1 MTTLFAYPS
10 NAAFGRVLP
19 KSKIYER
26 SQPTTAVKEL
36 FVRQIEQIVW
46 QYKLSP
52 ETINVQGTAAVPE
65 IQIFH
70 ITLKTGELK
79 PEVLRCIDQA
89 IPYPLI
95 FELYHEGNVKGIA
108 AYKRPNEADA
118 AKSVISPHFA
128 TDWLPDDAPRQPLP
142 VVFDLAALYAQLLAP
157 LLPYPPRQ
165 GESLQEQ
172 VERMAEIEKVQREL
186 ERCEARLAKEK
197 QFNRK
202 VAMNAELRK
211 IQHKISCLQG
221 SNVNTHSTHNQ
232 PTTPRE

>member
-26 SQPTTAVKEL
+26 TQPTTAVKEL

-46 QYKLSP
+46 QYKLAP
-52 ETINVQGTAAVPE
+52 ETINMQGTTIVPE
-65 IQIFH
+65 IQIFR

-79 PEVLRCIDQA
+79 PEALRCIDQA
-89 IPYPLI
+89 IPFPLV
-95 FELYHEGNVKGIA
+95 FELCHEGKVKSIA
-108 AYKRPNEADA
+108 AYKRPSAADA
-118 AKSVISPHFA
+118 ANISPYFA
-128 TDWLPDDAPRQPLP
+128 ADWLPEDTPRHPLP
-142 VVFDLAALYAQLLAP
+142 VVFDLETLYAQLLAP

-165 GESLQEQ
+165 GESLQAQ
-172 VERMAEIEKVQREL
+172 VDRMDQIGQLQREL

-202 VAMNAELRK
+202 VAMNAEK
-211 IQHKISCLQG
+211 
-221 SNVNTHSTHNQ
+221 
-232 PTTPRE
+232 RELNGQLKDLTRYF

>member
-26 SQPTTAVKEL
+26 TQPTNAVKEL
-36 FVRQIEQIVW
+36 FVRQVEQIVW
-46 QYKLSP
+46 QYKLAP

-79 PEVLRCIDQA
+79 QEVLCSSDQA
-89 IPYPLI
+89 IPFPLI
-95 FELYHEGNVKGIA
+95 FELYHEGKVKTIA

-118 AKSVISPHFA
+118 AKSVISPYFA
-128 TDWLPDDAPRQPLP
+128 TDWLPEDTPRQPLP
-142 VVFDLAALYAQLLAP
+142 VVFDLEALYAQLLTP

-165 GESLQEQ
+165 GESLPEQ
-172 VERMAEIEKVQREL
+172 VDRMAEIEQVQREL
-186 ERCEARLAKEK
+186 ERCEALLAKEK

-202 VAMNAELRK
+202 VEINQNIKLITGQILALTHATPYNAGMLKACMRR
-211 IQHKISCLQG
+211 
-221 SNVNTHSTHNQ
+221 T
-232 PTTPRE
+232 

>member
-1 MTTLFAYPS
+1 MTTLFAYPI

-46 QYKLSP
+46 QYKLAP
-52 ETINVQGTAAVPE
+52 ETINVQGTTIVPE
-65 IQIFH
+65 IQIFR

-79 PEVLRCIDQA
+79 PEALRCIDQA
-89 IPYPLI
+89 IPFPLV
-95 FELYHEGNVKGIA
+95 FELCHEGKVKSIA
-108 AYKRPNEADA
+108 AYKRPSAADA
-118 AKSVISPHFA
+118 ANISPYFA
-128 TDWLPDDAPRQPLP
+128 ADWLPEDTPRHPLP
-142 VVFDLAALYAQLLAP
+142 VVFDLETLYAQLLAP

-165 GESLQEQ
+165 GESLQAQ
-172 VERMAEIEKVQREL
+172 VDRMAEIERVKREL

-202 VAMNAELRK
+202 VAMNAEK
-211 IQHKISCLQG
+211 
-221 SNVNTHSTHNQ
+221 
-232 PTTPRE
+232 RELNGQLKDLTRYF

>member
-46 QYKLSP
+46 QYKLAP
-52 ETINVQGTAAVPE
+52 ETINVQGTTIVPE
-65 IQIFH
+65 IQIFR

-79 PEVLRCIDQA
+79 PEALRCIDQA
-89 IPYPLI
+89 IPFPLV
-95 FELYHEGNVKGIA
+95 FELCHEGKVKSIA
-108 AYKRPNEADA
+108 AYKRPSAADA
-118 AKSVISPHFA
+118 ANISPYFA
-128 TDWLPDDAPRQPLP
+128 ADWLPEDTPRHPLP
-142 VVFDLAALYAQLLAP
+142 VVFDLETLYAQLLAP

-165 GESLQEQ
+165 GESLQAQ
-172 VERMAEIEKVQREL
+172 VDRMDQIGQLQREL

-202 VAMNAELRK
+202 VAMNAEK
-211 IQHKISCLQG
+211 
-221 SNVNTHSTHNQ
+221 
-232 PTTPRE
+232 RELNGQLKDLTRYF

>member
-19 KSKIYER
+19 KSKIYEHTR
-26 SQPTTAVKEL
+26 PTTAVKEL

-46 QYKLSP
+46 QYKLAP

-79 PEVLRCIDQA
+79 PEVLRCIDEA
-89 IPYPLI
+89 IPFPLI
-95 FELYHEGNVKGIA
+95 FELYREGNVKGIA
-108 AYKRPNEADA
+108 AYKRPSDADA
-118 AKSVISPHFA
+118 AKSVISPYFA
-128 TDWLPDDAPRQPLP
+128 TDWLPEDTPRQPLP
-142 VVFDLAALYAQLLAP
+142 VVFDLETLYAQLLAP

-172 VERMAEIEKVQREL
+172 VDRMDQIGQLQREL

-202 VAMNAELRK
+202 VAMNAERRELRQK
-211 IQHKISCLQG
+211 VALLIQLDV
-221 SNVNTHSTHNQ
+221 VN
-232 PTTPRE
+232 